1 MYFGGHIGFLAAILN
16 LRQNLTWPRSVFQIV
31 WSEVHEYTE
40 KALTG
45 KRAVFTW
52 HNQVRRRPLPINR
65 TEFIN
70 FLSERDLINN
80 DSSFCQLILS
90 AIDLQCHVFFLLKS
104 CSWNKPTTRAMHLN
118 INDSTVNHFT

>member
-52 HNQVRRRPLPINR
+52 HNQVRDVRYQ
-65 TEFIN
+65 TELN
-70 FLSERDLINN
+70 LSIF
-80 DSSFCQLILS
+80 S
-90 AIDLQCHVFFLLKS
+90 LKE
-104 CSWNKPTTRAMHLN
+104 
-118 INDSTVNHFT
+118 I